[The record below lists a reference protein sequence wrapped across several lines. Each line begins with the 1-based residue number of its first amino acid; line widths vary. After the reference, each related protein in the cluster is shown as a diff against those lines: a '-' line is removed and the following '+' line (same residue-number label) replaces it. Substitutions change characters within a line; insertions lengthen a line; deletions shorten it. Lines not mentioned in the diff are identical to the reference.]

1 MLQDFPAEV
10 AVARAKKKPAE
21 LEGFYSER
29 PKLARQAAA
38 VVADLQ
44 EFRSELPTN
53 ARAVAGPVLTML
65 AIAVMVVVFV
75 ASWRP
80 APVDA
85 LGRTATSVQSNIVL
99 PAEPVALA
107 ALDAPAAPAKTVVEK
122 PRLSARVDRKSAI
135 ATSAPRRMP
144 SPVETEP
151 APAQLLQVP
160 LAAQMTPVVAAAKI
174 ETAPRR
180 LIELPAEPPQVNTA
194 SVRTV
199 VFDETAAIQDV
210 IRRYENAYERLDA
223 AAAKQ
228 IWPSLDERALAK
240 AFAGLASQTI
250 SLQPC
255 RVDVT
260 SASAIALCNGYA
272 TYIGRVGNKAGQIQR
287 RTWRFQ
293 LLKSGDNWR
302 IGSVQSN

>member
-1 MLQDFPAEV
+1 MSMLQDFPAEV
-10 AVARAKKKPAE
+10 AVARVKKKPAE
-21 LEGFYSER
+21 LEGFYSE
-29 PKLARQAAA
+29 PSKLERRAAA
-38 VVADLQ
+38 VVGDLRK
-44 EFRSELPTN
+44 FRTELPAN
-53 ARAVAGPVLTML
+53 ASAMAGRVLTVLLAVA
-65 AIAVMVVVFV
+65 IAVVFV

-80 APVDA
+80 APADA
-85 LGRTATSVQSNIVL
+85 LSRTAMFVRSNDIVL
-99 PAEPVALA
+99 LAEPSPL
-107 ALDAPAAPAKTVVEK
+107 PAAHVKAT
-122 PRLSARVDRKSAI
+122 RSALVGKSRPSTRVDRKAALAPI
-135 ATSAPRRMP
+135 AVRRSEP
-144 SPVETEP
+144 LPIADAPVE
-151 APAQLLQVP
+151 
-160 LAAQMTPVVAAAKI
+160 I

-180 LIELPAEPPQVNTA
+180 VVELPPEPPQANIA
-194 SVRTV
+194 PVRSV

-210 IRRYENAYERLDA
+210 IHRYESAYEHLDA

-260 SASAIALCNGYA
+260 SGSAIALCNGYA

-293 LLKSGDNWR
+293 LLKSGDTWR